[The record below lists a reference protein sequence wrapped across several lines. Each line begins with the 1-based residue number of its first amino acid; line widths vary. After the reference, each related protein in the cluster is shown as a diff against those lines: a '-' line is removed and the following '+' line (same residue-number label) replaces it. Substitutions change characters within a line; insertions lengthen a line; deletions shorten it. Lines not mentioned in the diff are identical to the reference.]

1 VSSQAQHP
9 RSHDGSTPYP
19 PSARARLALVLLTL
33 AYVLSFVDRQ
43 ILSLL
48 VEPMKRDL
56 ALTDVQVS
64 LLQGLAFAVIY
75 CLAGLPLGRAADQFN
90 RRNIILIGVA
100 FWSVMTSVCGVV
112 RTYTALFFCRAAVG
126 VGEATLSPSAY
137 SMLSDYFPPRQL
149 PAAMSFYNLGPAIGT
164 GLAYTMGGVVLSIA
178 GSSESVSLG
187 FIHGLRPWQATFV
200 IVGAFGF
207 VVILL
212 LMLAREPPRRLTPE
226 DLDRSASFKD
236 TLRFLAAHRSNLGT
250 FFLGLSLLGVVSY
263 ATMTWYPTM
272 FVRNFGAPVERVG
285 LTFGPIYVIASMSGN
300 LLGGWLAM
308 RLADRRI
315 RDPYVMWALI
325 VTLAVT
331 VGGVLVPLVPQLNAS
346 YAAAAATILFQ
357 SAWMGSA
364 VAAVHLASPNRMRA
378 QLTAILL
385 FGTNIIGLVLG
396 PSAVAS
402 ITQYGFQ
409 DPLAL
414 RYSLMI
420 VSLVAGLLAAFMIW
434 FSWRRFP
441 ALTRASQPGPGT
453 RKSTAVAIDPHRP
466 FARPELR

>member
-1 VSSQAQHP
+1 MLETTTRQTMHP
-9 RSHDGSTPYP
+9 QESHSGSAPYP
-19 PSARARLALVLLTL
+19 PSARARLALFLLTL

-56 ALTDVQVS
+56 GLTDVQVS

-90 RRNIILIGVA
+90 RRNIILIGIA
-100 FWSVMTSVCGVV
+100 FWSVMTSVCGLV
-112 RTYTALFFCRAAVG
+112 RTYAALFFCRAAVG

-137 SMLSDYFPPRQL
+137 SILSDYFPARQL

-164 GLAYTMGGVVLSIA
+164 GLAYMMGGLVLSIA
-178 GSSESVSLG
+178 GGSESVSLL
-187 FIHGLRPWQATFV
+187 FLHDLRPWQVTFV
-200 IVGAFGF
+200 VVGAFGF

-212 LMLAREPPRRLTPE
+212 LLLAREPPRRLAPE
-226 DLDRSASFKD
+226 DLHRSASLKD
-236 TLRFLAAHRSNLGT
+236 TWSFLVGHRHSLGT
-250 FFLGLSLLGVVSY
+250 FFIGLSLLGVVSY

-272 FVRNFGAPVERVG
+272 FVRNFGVPVERVG
-285 LTFGPIYVIASMSGN
+285 LTFGPVYVIASMSGN
-300 LLGGWLAM
+300 IAGGWLAM
-308 RLADRRI
+308 KFADSKV
-315 RDPYVMWALI
+315 RDPYVLWALI
-325 VTLAVT
+325 ATCGVTL
-331 VGGVLVPLVPQLNAS
+331 GGVLVPLVPQLNAS
-346 YAAAAATILFQ
+346 YVAAAATIVFQ
-357 SAWMGSA
+357 NAWMGAA
-364 VAAVHLASPNRMRA
+364 VAAVHLASPNRMRG

-396 PSAVAS
+396 PSTVAS

-420 VSLVAGLLAAFMIW
+420 VSVVAGVMAAFMIW
-434 FSWRRFP
+434 FSWRRFTE
-441 ALTRASQPGPGT
+441 LGHSNKGV
-453 RKSTAVAIDPHRP
+453 SYVV
-466 FARPELR
+466 RPEAT